1 MRRTEAHQTLVED
14 NDLERIVVE
23 PVTWGMG
30 KEKSMFEHYYD
41 TIHFSK
47 GIDSFS
53 SFQLVHRQIP
63 CKAVTS
69 N

>member
-1 MRRTEAHQTLVED
+1 MRRMEAHQTLVED

-30 KEKSMFEHYYD
+30 KEKGMFEHYYD

-47 GIDSFS
+47 GIDSCRS
-53 SFQLVHRQIP
+53 S
-63 CKAVTS
+63 
-69 N
+69 